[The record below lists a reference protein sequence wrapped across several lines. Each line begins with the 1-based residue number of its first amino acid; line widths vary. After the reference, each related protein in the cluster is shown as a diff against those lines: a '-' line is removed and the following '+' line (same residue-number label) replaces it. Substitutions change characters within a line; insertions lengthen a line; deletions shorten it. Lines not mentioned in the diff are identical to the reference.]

1 MLKIEWNRRFTTIA
15 VYAFL
20 VLAGAILFFYGVNNF
35 ATAKKLVVRVINPIR
50 PVFYGL
56 IIAYLLNP
64 IMNFYEKKLLPK
76 LTGGKTIKPK
86 FVRIFGVLLTY
97 VTAALVVVGF
107 LMIIIPQVVVSVYGI
122 VSNLSEYTALAEKLV
137 RELFESIPV
146 GVIPPEYMNKI
157 VNFAGDSVEAI
168 FGAMTAML
176 PAVFNFTVG
185 VTSSLFRGIMAFIIS
200 IYILAAKEKFAAQ
213 TKKLMYAFMSSPSV
227 NRALSISRTA
237 DRMFGGFISGK
248 IVDSL
253 IIGLICFAG
262 LSVMNMPNTVLV
274 SFIVGVT
281 NIIPFFGPFFGAI
294 PSFLIIFIESPMQ
307 AYLFVVFIII
317 LQQLDGNVIGPM
329 ILGDSTGLSAFWVV
343 FAILLF
349 GGLFGVPGMVVGV
362 PVTGVI
368 FWLLQE
374 AVAARLSNK
383 NLPTVTEAYMSPGA
397 VEAKK
402 QGKKD

>member
-35 ATAKKLVVRVINPIR
+35 ATAKKLFVNVINPIR
-50 PVFYGL
+50 PIFYGL

-64 IMNFYEKKLLPK
+64 IMNFYERKLLPK
-76 LTGGKTIKPK
+76 LTGGKKIKPK
-86 FVRIFGVLLTY
+86 LVRIFGVLLTY
-97 VTAALVVVGF
+97 ATAVLVVVGF

-137 RELFESIPV
+137 RELFESIPE
-146 GVIPPEYMNKI
+146 GVIPPDYMNKI
-157 VNFAGDSVEAI
+157 VNFAGDSVEAL

-185 VTSSLFRGIMAFIIS
+185 VTSSLFRGIMAMIIS
-200 IYILAAKEKFAAQ
+200 IYVLASKEKFAAQ
-213 TKKLMYAFMSSPSV
+213 TKKMLYAFMSSPSV
-227 NRALSISRTA
+227 HRILSICRTA

-329 ILGDSTGLSAFWVV
+329 ILGDSTGLSAFWVI

-362 PVTGVI
+362 PTTGVI

-383 NLPTVTEAYMSPGA
+383 NLPTATEAYVGDTPTHT
-397 VEAKK
+397 KTT
-402 QGKKD
+402 KDA